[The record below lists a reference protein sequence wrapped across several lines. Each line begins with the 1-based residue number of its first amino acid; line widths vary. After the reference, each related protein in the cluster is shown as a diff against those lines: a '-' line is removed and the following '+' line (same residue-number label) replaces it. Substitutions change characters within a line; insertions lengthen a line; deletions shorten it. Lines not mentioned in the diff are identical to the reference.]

1 MDRDASFK
9 IKIVILS
16 ILFLFIMNKFVV
28 GEVSL
33 FNEQGVEIVE
43 VRVTEVLDPVETAP
57 SESNIEMGYQ
67 HRFKGEVLKGELK
80 GSIIEGDQ
88 NLMGQDI
95 DDKEVEVGDEV
106 ILQQYQDE
114 TGQSIYTF
122 MTYRRLNYIIYLAIF
137 FVVAILAFGLLKGLN
152 ALIGLMLTV
161 AMVFLVFIPA
171 IMKGQNIYIWTII
184 AVIFSSVTTIGL
196 ITGQSKKS
204 IVTILGTTG
213 GALVAVILTL
223 ILNEL
228 MGITGN
234 YAEETHYLQLMDIPG
249 GIDLVALVFA
259 SVVIGSLGA
268 VMDVAMDMSSS
279 LYEIAEKVKGIH
291 VKDLFMSGIRI
302 GRDVMGTMANTLI
315 LAYIGSSLVAVM
327 LMITYSFSLIELLNR
342 ERIII
347 EMFNSLV
354 GSLAILFTMPLTA
367 IIGALM
373 YRGGVEEE
381 EDES

>member
-184 AVIFSSVTTIGL
+184 TVIFSSVTTIGL

-204 IVTILGTTG
+204 LVTILGTTG